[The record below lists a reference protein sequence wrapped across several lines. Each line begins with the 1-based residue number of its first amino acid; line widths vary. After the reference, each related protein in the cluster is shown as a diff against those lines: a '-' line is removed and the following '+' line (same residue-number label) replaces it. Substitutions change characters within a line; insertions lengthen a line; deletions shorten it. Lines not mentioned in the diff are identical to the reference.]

1 MLIYI
6 IYYSRDDSR
15 RMLVEMK
22 ANGSFLVRP
31 KIGAQASATEAVH
44 THTIDI
50 MYVNCNAGLIY
61 SCYHLGMMVST
72 KEFQFIVDLKEVMD
86 LQSLS
91 NLIP

>member
-1 MLIYI
+1 MCGTSCI
-6 IYYSRDDSR
+6 IICSSRDDSR

-50 MYVNCNAGLIY
+50 MYVI
-61 SCYHLGMMVST
+61 
-72 KEFQFIVDLKEVMD
+72 
-86 LQSLS
+86 
-91 NLIP
+91 